1 MQDLDAA
8 SVAVSLAEWLAE
20 LGSRPATEQKHQHAD
35 EIAGKVPVLESQ
47 SLLWSMARQA
57 MACEFEVLLNQ
68 HQYRLGPDRA
78 VAALDIVESIESL
91 LSVYRPQSEL
101 SKLNQFGAQRSVLLS
116 YDTCAVIRLAQAIH
130 AWTAGAFDLTAGSLS
145 EVWGFYRRQGRMPDE
160 NQIEKALQNV
170 GTKWIDVDLASSTA
184 RLNRDGVKLNSG
196 GIGKGYALDRAAQ
209 HLAAGGIGDFM
220 LHGGLS
226 SVIARGHRNHPRT
239 GGGWLVA
246 LKHPWRWEETIG
258 TIRLRDKALGTSG
271 SGKQFFHFGGK
282 RYSHIID
289 PRTGWPANCAMSATV
304 ICRSA
309 TIADALATAF
319 FVMGVEAVQEF
330 CDSHQDI
337 SAILVHQD
345 PQSGKPGI
353 TTFNLTQDEWASAG
367 GMAEV

>member
-1 MQDLDAA
+1 MHDSDAET
-8 SVAVSLAEWLAE
+8 VAASLAEWLTD
-20 LGSRPATEQKHQHAD
+20 LGAQPAIEQSNRDGGAPV
-35 EIAGKVPVLESQ
+35 AGSDGR
-47 SLLWSMARQA
+47 SLLWSVARQA

-68 HQYRLGPDRA
+68 HQYRVGPDRA

-91 LSVYRPQSEL
+91 LSVYRPQSDL
-101 SKLNQFGAQRSVLLS
+101 SKLNQFGSQRPVLIS

-130 AWTAGAFDLTAGSLS
+130 GWTAGAFDLTAGTLS
-145 EVWGFYRRQGRMPDE
+145 EVWGFSRRQGRMPSKDE
-160 NQIEKALQNV
+160 IEQALQEV
-170 GTKWIDVDLASSTA
+170 GSNWIEVDVANSTA
-184 RLNRDGVKLNSG
+184 RLNRERVKLNPG

-209 HLAAGGIGDFM
+209 QLAAGGVGDFM

-289 PRTGWPANCAMSATV
+289 PRTGWPADCAMSATV

-309 TIADALATAF
+309 AIADALATAF
-319 FVMGVEAVQEF
+319 FVMGVEAVQRF
-330 CDSHQDI
+330 CDAHKDI

-345 PQSGKPGI
+345 QATTKPML
-353 TTFNLTQDEWASAG
+353 TTFNVTPDEWESAG
-367 GMAEV
+367 VLSEV